1 MNKNFF
7 EGSTG
12 IWSPVETGFIV
23 QKTRWSQFW
32 NSFDVKIIFSLAC
45 IQIALN
51 VLYGIFKIRKHLRN
65 DKNKESSTESLLQ
78 EEKIFNPLDMIVC
91 VFACLTGKFYNY
103 KNFYLH

>member
-1 MNKNFF
+1 MNNNFF

-51 VLYGIFKIRKHLRN
+51 VLYGIFKIVKVY
-65 DKNKESSTESLLQ
+65 SSQLNS
-78 EEKIFNPLDMIVC
+78 KY
-91 VFACLTGKFYNY
+91 LTYG
-103 KNFYLH
+103 